1 VGAEGDRE
9 DQQSSAPGE
18 EEGGEQAD
26 EEAGGQQLQ
35 LRPQDHQVQVDA
47 RLPLKHVLFRLQL
60 FKVSLSFSSLLTSAR
75 RTLVIMLNEPVPQS
89 TIFQTLFGLVT
100 VNVGA

>member
-1 VGAEGDRE
+1 MGAEGDRE

-18 EEGGEQAD
+18 EEGGEQTD

-47 RLPLKHVLFRLQL
+47 RLPLKHVPVQTPVIQSFALDF
-60 FKVSLSFSSLLTSAR
+60 LSTNIC
-75 RTLVIMLNEPVPQS
+75 TQNTCNCTE
-89 TIFQTLFGLVT
+89 
-100 VNVGA
+100 